1 MRRLAV
7 LAFVLGCGQP
17 TYVATGDV
25 IAVDPAALEVT
36 IRHEDIPGLMGAMT
50 MPFHLRSADVLAGIG
65 PGTRVRFELVRVG
78 QDLTVTSLVALGA
91 AASARPGIHDHTPHH
106 GGVVAMI
113 GMRHLEAVAAPDG
126 AVRVWVTDV
135 WRRPVALDGTTGVV
149 TLEQPE
155 GRRDVP
161 LAARAGVLEGAGP
174 ALAGTTVAARVR
186 VVEAGETLESHFVL
200 PLGTRTTGAAGIAST
215 ACIPVERRPGDG
227 ARIPRCT
234 LGFPRTVTFIAAA
247 RDGSRV
253 LVGVLGTGVSVW
265 RMPEAAF
272 VEGFAPPPPKAGP
285 ETEVPHLEA
294 VNAMAPSP
302 DGAEAAVAV
311 ENRVLVNATAGGGL
325 LRELPDHPGVVRG
338 LAWSPAPPR
347 LLITV
352 FYDAAAHLVA
362 AADGRELRRL
372 PVEREGAA
380 VAFSPDGRQAAV
392 ASDAGPVAIFD
403 LDSAAPPRMLAGT
416 SRAAEALVFAGDRLL
431 AAGVDG
437 TILVWDVATG
447 TVVARHELATSLYRA
462 AMSPGGQLAAVGG
475 LDRRIR
481 LIDLETGALVEEVDW
496 HGAPVWGLAW
506 AGTLLVSGD
515 GDGRVGVWDFADR
528 LRASASEKIH

>member
-50 MPFHLRSADVLAGIG
+50 MPFHVRSADVLAGIG

-78 QDLTVTSLVALGA
+78 QDLTVTSLVALGT

-126 AVRVWVTDV
+126 AVQVWVTDV
-135 WRRPVALDGTTGVV
+135 WRRPVAVFG
-149 TLEQPE
+149 
-155 GRRDVP
+155 
-161 LAARAGVLEGAGP
+161 
-174 ALAGTTVAARVR
+174 
-186 VVEAGETLESHFVL
+186 
-200 PLGTRTTGAAGIAST
+200 
-215 ACIPVERRPGDG
+215 
-227 ARIPRCT
+227 
-234 LGFPRTVTFIAAA
+234 
-247 RDGSRV
+247 
-253 LVGVLGTGVSVW
+253 
-265 RMPEAAF
+265 
-272 VEGFAPPPPKAGP
+272 EGFAPPPPKAGP

-294 VNAMAPSP
+294 VTAMAPSP

-338 LAWSPAPPR
+338 LAWSPSPPR

-380 VAFSPDGRQAAV
+380 VAFSADGRQAAV

-431 AAGVDG
+431 AAGVGG

-462 AMSPGGQLAAVGG
+462 AGSSGARLVAVGG

-528 LRASASEKIH
+528 LRASASEKVHVSGQRF

>member
-91 AASARPGIHDHTPHH
+91 
-106 GGVVAMI
+106 
-113 GMRHLEAVAAPDG
+113 
-126 AVRVWVTDV
+126 
-135 WRRPVALDGTTGVV
+135 
-149 TLEQPE
+149 
-155 GRRDVP
+155 
-161 LAARAGVLEGAGP
+161 
-174 ALAGTTVAARVR
+174 TTVAARVR

-215 ACIPVERRPGDG
+215 ACVPVERRPGDG

-247 RDGSRV
+247 PDGARV

-352 FYDAAAHLVA
+352 FYDAAAHLVG

-380 VAFSPDGRQAAV
+380 VAFSADGRQAPV
-392 ASDAGPVAIFD
+392 ARDAGPVAIFD

-447 TVVARHELATSLYRA
+447 AVVARHELATSLYRA

-481 LIDLETGALVEEVDW
+481 
-496 HGAPVWGLAW
+496 
-506 AGTLLVSGD
+506 
-515 GDGRVGVWDFADR
+515 
-528 LRASASEKIH
+528 